1 MIDVLYKQELKRQ
14 HNTAHSIFVCY
25 TAKIHSLSSPL
36 LSFLPSLPDS
46 LSHPSHQPLM
56 VCYLSLYLYICI
68 YLPFLFCSC
77 VEHCDGNLQEKRVET
92 FDLHIHILFI
102 GVVFS
107 VLRLYIYL
115 NSQFVPLLIV
125 SST

>member
-1 MIDVLYKQELKRQ
+1 M
-14 HNTAHSIFVCY
+14 CY
-25 TAKIHSLSSPL
+25 INKSLRGSTTQPIQYLSVTLPKFIPSLLLFSPFFPHYQIHSLIPL
-36 LSFLPSLPDS
+36 TNLSWYAIS
-46 LSHPSHQPLM
+46 LSI
-56 VCYLSLYLYICI
+56 YIYIYI